1 MEKELQDLI
10 IKYMVQGKEIDK
22 EYFNEVIRI
31 YLKNH
36 NLEGYIYPEVVIANM
51 DNIIAAFIPQKKII
65 VVSPIGINKIRQ
77 DLSKLNDFQGEY
89 FKVLDILQI
98 TSTLLHELE
107 HVQQEYVIEQQ
118 DKSSIENKLLVIT
131 NPTWDTIREQ
141 LEKDSNC
148 YDDFIDLHVMEK
160 IEKYN
165 ELYQTRLYNLSL
177 RERLAEIRAHKTML
191 NIIPGLHLPDSFTN
205 FYENLLRYE
214 YKQGYDFS
222 GNITSGPTMDYID
235 ALAQS
240 KLIDPTKCD
249 IYDENI
255 VITYLKT
262 KDELSLEERIELGLP
277 LSQEEYEALSLNVAI
292 KTPEIIGTQK

>member
-1 MEKELQDLI
+1 
-10 IKYMVQGKEIDK
+10 
-22 EYFNEVIRI
+22 
-31 YLKNH
+31 
-36 NLEGYIYPEVVIANM
+36 
-51 DNIIAAFIPQKKII
+51 
-65 VVSPIGINKIRQ
+65 
-77 DLSKLNDFQGEY
+77 
-89 FKVLDILQI
+89 
-98 TSTLLHELE
+98 
-107 HVQQEYVIEQQ
+107 
-118 DKSSIENKLLVIT
+118 
-131 NPTWDTIREQ
+131 
-141 LEKDSNC
+141 
-148 YDDFIDLHVMEK
+148 
-160 IEKYN
+160 
-165 ELYQTRLYNLSL
+165 
-177 RERLAEIRAHKTML
+177 ML